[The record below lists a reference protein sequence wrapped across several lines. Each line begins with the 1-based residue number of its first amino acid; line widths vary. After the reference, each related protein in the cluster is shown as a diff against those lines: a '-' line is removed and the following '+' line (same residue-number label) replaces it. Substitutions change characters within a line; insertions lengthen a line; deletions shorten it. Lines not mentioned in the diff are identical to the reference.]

1 MRNAEPPRG
10 LLNQELQAVEWT
22 QRDTLAVCRA
32 AENGGQRIM
41 KKKMMLALAMVMA
54 LALLTT
60 GALAAVKLLFSPRYD
75 ALQLADQALLEK
87 YGITDEMHTAL
98 LHTITEGQDAVIVTY
113 EVTESS
119 ILQENRFGVYTVTV
133 ADGRAEAT
141 WSMDGVD
148 TTGGLDAPAW
158 GAEQLLMY
166 ARDYGTVMLYLAAN
180 NMLVEEIAFDE
191 ALFWQQA
198 AKWEEDK
205 AAALSMAAITLAEA
219 DAIGREAI
227 ARRYGLSG
235 QQMNQLVRYTDG
247 DEHAF
252 HDESTYEMVQGR
264 PLVNLFFHLTQDPGQ
279 WSEQD
284 GVYVVTVNLLDGAV
298 EDVFYDTGL
307 LGNG

>member
-41 KKKMMLALAMVMA
+41 KKKMMLALTMVMA

-75 ALQLADQALLEK
+75 ALQLADQALMET
-87 YGITDEMHTAL
+87 YGITEEMQVAL
-98 LHTITEGQDAVIVTY
+98 HHDITETDDAVIVTY
-113 EVTESS
+113 EMVEA
-119 ILQENRFGVYTVTV
+119 LVMRENRFGVYTVTV
-133 ADGRAEAT
+133 RDGRAEAV
-141 WSMDGVD
+141 WSMDGLD
-148 TTGGLDAPAW
+148 AAGGLDAPAW
-158 GAEQLLMY
+158 GAEQLRLYVQDGPRVFAYMESH
-166 ARDYGTVMLYLAAN
+166 GMLQNAPMVTPAPSGVPDKWALNRQNALAMAQITT
-180 NMLVEEIAFDE
+180 EE
-191 ALFWQQA
+191 A
-198 AKWEEDK
+198 A
-205 AAALSMAAITLAEA
+205 
-219 DAIGREAI
+219 AIGREAI
-227 ARRYGLSG
+227 VVRYGLNER
-235 QQMNQLVRYTDG
+235 QAAMMVRFTDG
-247 DEHAF
+247 DGDGWG
-252 HDESTYEMVQGR
+252 DESTYEIVQGR

-279 WSEQD
+279 WSEKD